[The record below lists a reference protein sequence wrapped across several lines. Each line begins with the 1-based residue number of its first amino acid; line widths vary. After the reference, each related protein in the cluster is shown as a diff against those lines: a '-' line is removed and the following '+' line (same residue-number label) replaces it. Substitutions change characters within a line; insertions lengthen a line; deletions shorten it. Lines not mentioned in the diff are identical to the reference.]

1 MILASLLTGPTR
13 AAVATVAVIGETV
26 GDVILSAF
34 QTAGR
39 GPIRTGQVRYGSWHG
54 GEIGPAVAESVVVT
68 RRGLIL
74 DTDRRAVAVPNAAS
88 AHVPEIWEINCHGG
102 VVAANRILDD
112 LRKLGATVVPRSQW
126 WAAVDAAGG
135 WRGTTAEIEK
145 AANTNPSNRTES
157 PSLFAEA
164 AETLIHT
171 TSARTAAI
179 ALDQVRGAMARFV
192 ADSIRTLAGDD
203 DAQSDDAQSDE
214 AQRIRTVRARASEIL
229 RFGSLGMHLRQPWR
243 VVLAGPPNVGKSSL
257 INAILG
263 YRRSITVDQPGTTRD
278 VIHAQTV
285 IDGWPVR
292 LSDTAGLRAS
302 STCRIERAGIELA
315 GDELAAA
322 DLVLWV
328 RDATGV
334 NVDADGSSE
343 SGPPLDPA
351 RLSELGAVVV
361 DVINKIDRVGDRNL
375 WKKTLLRDSVPGRPR
390 VLTSAATGEGIEHLR
405 DKIASILV
413 PETPQP
419 RHPVPLCERQVDA
432 LRAMIEAVDRAGVD
446 LALRRLAG

>member
-13 AAVATVAVIGETV
+13 AAVATVAVIGEAA
-26 GDVILSAF
+26 GDAVLAAF
-34 QTAGR
+34 KTAGR
-39 GPIRTGQVRYGSWHG
+39 APIRSGQVRYGTWHG
-54 GEIGPAVAESVVVT
+54 GENGPAVAESVVVI
-68 RRGLIL
+68 RRGPIL
-74 DTDRRAVAVPNAAS
+74 ADNPGAVAVPTVS
-88 AHVPEIWEINCHGG
+88 SDQVPEIWEIHCHGG
-102 VVAANRILDD
+102 VVAADRILDD
-112 LRKLGATVVPRSQW
+112 LGRLGARIVPQSRW
-126 WAAVDAAGG
+126 RAAAGE
-135 WRGTTAEIEK
+135 RCGTATGIEK
-145 AANTNPSNRTES
+145 ETNSIYANRSES

-203 DAQSDDAQSDE
+203 EAQCDE
-214 AQRIRTVRARASEIL
+214 AQCVRAVRTRASEIL
-229 RFGSLGMHLRQPWR
+229 RFANLGMHLRQPWR

-292 LSDTAGLRAS
+292 LSDTAGLRATA
-302 STCRIERAGIELA
+302 TCRIERAGIELA

-328 RDATGV
+328 RDATGG
-334 NVDADGSSE
+334 NVDADASSE
-343 SGPPLDPA
+343 SGLPLDPS
-351 RLSELGAVVV
+351 RLSELGTAVV
-361 DVINKIDRVGDRNL
+361 DVVNKIDRVGERERL
-375 WKKTLLRDSVPGRPR
+375 EIIRRHDSAPGHPR
-390 VLTSAATGEGIEHLR
+390 MLTSAATGQGIEQLR

-413 PETPQP
+413 PETPEP
-419 RHPVPLCERQVDA
+419 RSPVPLCQRQVNA
-432 LRAMIEAVDRAGVD
+432 LREIVEADDRAAVE
-446 LALRRLAG
+446 LALQRLSG